1 MALYVYLDDEC
12 MFLCLNSYQVFQQI
26 IKCLNVNSK
35 DCRQVN
41 QKARQTQDATFVI
54 RDLSERTSTERNM
67 ESLEILVKA
76 ACYFNIKNSLRKSQ
90 RATDPPFTSSCKSWV
105 PMNPGN
111 QWDHL
116 NKTINRE
123 MSVNC
128 QACIFFKV

>member
-41 QKARQTQDATFVI
+41 QKARQSQDATFVI

-67 ESLEILVKA
+67 ESLEILGEGG
-76 ACYFNIKNSLRKSQ
+76 L
-90 RATDPPFTSSCKSWV
+90 
-105 PMNPGN
+105 
-111 QWDHL
+111 L
-116 NKTINRE
+116 L
-123 MSVNC
+123 
-128 QACIFFKV
+128 